1 MNKTLWVEE
10 SQNKEIQDEEKPK
23 GEVDT
28 TWFKDLFVQRQKKGT
43 QTLSVLNS
51 TKRFPS

>member
-1 MNKTLWVEE
+1 MNKILWVEE

-28 TWFKDLFVQRQKKGT
+28 TWFKNLFVQRQKKDA